1 MEPKDPAAVC
11 TLAADALVARLAWI
25 RDEILPHARAA
36 ERLDAGLAWELAD
49 APGLAEKL
57 DRLIALERDC
67 CSGIVFARVASATP
81 GRIRLEIRG
90 VDPDAPVFR
99 TLGA

>member
-1 MEPKDPAAVC
+1 MERSEAC
-11 TLAADALVARLAWI
+11 TLSADAFAGRIAWI
-25 RDEILPHARAA
+25 RADILPHARAV
-36 ERLDAGLAWELAD
+36 ERLASGIAWELED

>member
-1 MEPKDPAAVC
+1 MDPAKVC
-11 TLAADALVARLAWI
+11 TLSADAFAARIAWI
-25 RDEILPHARAA
+25 RDDILPHARAT
-36 ERLDAGLAWELAD
+36 ERLASGLAWELDD

-81 GRIRLEIRG
+81 GRLRLEIRG
-90 VDPDAPVFR
+90 VDPDAAVFR
-99 TLGA
+99 SFGA